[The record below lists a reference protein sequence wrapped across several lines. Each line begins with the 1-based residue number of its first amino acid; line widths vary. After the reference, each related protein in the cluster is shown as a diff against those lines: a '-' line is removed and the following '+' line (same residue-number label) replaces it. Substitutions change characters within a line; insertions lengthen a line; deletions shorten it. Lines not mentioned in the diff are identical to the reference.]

1 MNVRTQEL
9 LDNAK
14 RHIGARRTAREAGP
28 TTSVLRLGLP
38 ERPHYGRDAGR
49 CDGPGMGATGAAA
62 HLAERPAGSIHDRHY
77 VPSFETRR
85 LVLAKLRELEKG
97 VVAA

>member
-14 RHIGARRTAREAGP
+14 RHIGARREKRALLLAYFAWACPSGPITAEMLA
-28 TTSVLRLGLP
+28 
-38 ERPHYGRDAGR
+38 
-49 CDGPGMGATGAAA
+49 GATDHEWAQLAHAA